1 MRNIFKDL
9 IDVQKYRIQRN
20 TYMVKYEASE
30 KEKKNIEKSRDMLKE
45 SNKRLRKKI
54 KELESEKKDGKSSRK
69 VKART
74 K

>member
-9 IDVQKYRIQRN
+9 IDVQKYRVQRN
-20 TYMVKYEASE
+20 TYMIKYEASE

-45 SNKRLRKKI
+45 NNKKLRKKI
-54 KELESEKKDGKSSRK
+54 KELESEKNNGKPNKK
-69 VKART
+69 VKTRI